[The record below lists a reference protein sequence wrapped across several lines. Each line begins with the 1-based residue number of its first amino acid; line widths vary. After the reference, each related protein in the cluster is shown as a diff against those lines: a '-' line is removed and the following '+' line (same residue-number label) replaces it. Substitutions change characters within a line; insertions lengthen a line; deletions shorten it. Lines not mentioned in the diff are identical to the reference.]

1 MRDDEWLSRIG
12 VALTGMLTMAVFLF
26 AVIKLPVRDAVA
38 ALQVPSFGA
47 PSSSGKTASHE
58 VTVAHASVKPQPLA
72 SVSPTA
78 VPTLEPTAVPTPEP
92 LVVRS
97 AAPAAHASVPPRA
110 TPTARKEASST
121 YTVQSGDT
129 LFSIAKRYGVSAQS
143 LASQNGVSENGL
155 VKVGQQL
162 KVP

>member
-47 PSSSGKTASHE
+47 PSSAKPASHE
-58 VTVAHASVKPQPLA
+58 VTVAQASVKPQPAA

-97 AAPAAHASVPPRA
+97 AAPAAHASVPPRPA
-110 TPTARKEASST
+110 PTAHKEAATT

-129 LFSIAKRYGVSAQS
+129 LFSIAKRYGVSTQS
-143 LASQNGVSENGL
+143 LASQNGVSDNGL